1 MGTVEQSGNK
11 EENTSHLVI
20 TEEVEFRH
28 LLDSIIAI
36 TPHTKYL
43 ILSLNHIVSVMICNA
58 DNS

>member
-28 LLDSIIAI
+28 LDSIIAI
-36 TPHTKYL
+36 IP
-43 ILSLNHIVSVMICNA
+43 IMLNT
-58 DNS
+58 